1 MARYI
6 DACSLRDKV
15 SESLKNNSHK
25 VDIVARNHN
34 IEHAHFL
41 MLIADEPTADV
52 QEIKHGYWMLN
63 KCPDADEKLYFC
75 PFCAMGESDSG
86 KDNFCPYCGRR
97 MDMDKE

>member
-34 IEHAHFL
+34 IEHALFL

-52 QEIKHGYWMLN
+52 QEVKHGKWKIIVDDYGCEYMW
-63 KCPDADEKLYFC
+63 CSC
-75 PFCAMGESDSG
+75 C
-86 KDNFCPYCGRR
+86 
-97 MDMDKE
+97 KEEFYNAEYVPRQQFLTQSCKMR